1 VPKHRERT
9 TGRWWPSALARNGLW
24 RAAPAGRP
32 HLPHWCHADG
42 GVISWLLAEATPV
55 TYPAPTRRRNP
66 LPLIIAAVVGV
77 LAICGVYLVLVNRGG
92 DDNGDKNTA
101 NPRREGCIPLN
112 VTASSEKAALMQQL
126 AKSYIQSDRR
136 FDGKCADPIVTSKA
150 SGAALD
156 ALAAGWD
163 TGRDGPAPQV
173 WTPASG
179 SWVSLLRQRLASGDK
194 GGLVPDGKLP
204 MIAQSPLVLAMPKP
218 MAEALGWPDK
228 PIGWSDVLGLTNDP
242 NGWGSKGHPEWGR
255 FKLGKTNPHYSTSGL
270 NATVGAYFA
279 ATGRSTDLTDK
290 DLADPNVLQYVK
302 SVESGVVHYGDISL
316 TFLSNLAAADQ
327 AGRGLNYISA
337 VAIEEKSVYDY
348 NQGNPTGDPAL
359 AGRGPKPRVPLVAVY
374 PKEGTLLSDHPYVVL
389 TNASDEQKAAANDFL
404 AYVKDGAQ
412 QKRFTDLAFRTYE
425 GKGGAGLTK
434 ENGLLPD
441 AKFTVIDPPSPQVLE
456 KALSTWDAQRKRAK
470 VLLVLDVSGSMN
482 NDAGNGQSRM
492 ELAKKAALQSLTLF
506 APDDEVGL
514 WTFSTEVNGSPLP
527 YTEQIPV
534 GTLSTNRAK
543 LEQVIK
549 ALSAEGGTALYA
561 TTRAAQRKLAE
572 IADPTR
578 INAVV
583 VLTDGKNEY
592 PKDSDLDSLVRDIDT
607 SDKEVPV
614 RVFTI
619 AYGGQADISVL
630 QRISSA
636 SRAAAY
642 DASDPTTI
650 DKVLVNVL
658 SNF

>member
-1 VPKHRERT
+1 M
-9 TGRWWPSALARNGLW
+9 S
-24 RAAPAGRP
+24 
-32 HLPHWCHADG
+32 
-42 GVISWLLAEATPV
+42 
-55 TYPAPTRRRNP
+55 YPAPNRRRNP
-66 LPLIIAAVVGV
+66 LPIIIAAVIGV
-77 LAICGVYLVLVNRGG
+77 FAICGVYLVLANRG
-92 DDNGDKNTA
+92 DDNGGGKKADT
-101 NPRREGCIPLN
+101 PRREGCIALN
-112 VTASSEKAALMQQL
+112 VAASSEKAALMTEL

-136 FDGKCADPIVTSKA
+136 FDGKCADPIVQSKA

-156 ALAAGWD
+156 ALATGWD
-163 TGRDGPAPQV
+163 VGREGPQPAV
-173 WTPASG
+173 WTPASA
-179 SWVSLLRQRLASGDK
+179 SWVALLKQRLASGDK
-194 GGLVPDGKLP
+194 GALVPDGKLP

-228 PIGWSDVLGLTNDP
+228 PIGWGDVLGLTTDP
-242 NGWGSKGHPEWGR
+242 NGWGSKGHPDWGKFR
-255 FKLGKTNPHYSTSGL
+255 LGKTNPHFSTSGL

-290 DLADPNVLQYVK
+290 DLADPKVLQYVK
-302 SVESGVVHYGDISL
+302 SVESGIVHYGDISL

-348 NQGNPTGDPAL
+348 NSGNPTGDPAL
-359 AGRGPKPRVPLVAVY
+359 AGKGPKPRVPLVAVY

-389 TNASDEQKAAANDFL
+389 SNASDEQKAAAADFL
-404 AYVKDGAQ
+404 AYVRDAPQ
-412 QKRFTDLAFRTYE
+412 QKRFTDLAFRTYD
-425 GKGGAGLTK
+425 GKPGAGLTR
-434 ENGLLPD
+434 ENGLLAD
-441 AKFTVIDPPSPQVLE
+441 AKYTVIDPPSPQVLE
-456 KALSTWDAQRKRAK
+456 KALTTWDEQRKRAK

-482 NDAGNGQSRM
+482 TDAGNGQSRIA
-492 ELAKKAALQSLTLF
+492 LAKKAALQSLTLF
-506 APDDEVGL
+506 ASDDEVGL
-514 WTFSTEVNGSPLP
+514 WTFSTEIAGASTP
-527 YTEQIPV
+527 YTEQVPV
-534 GTLSTNRAK
+534 GPLSSNRAR
-543 LEQVIK
+543 LEQMINS
-549 ALSAEGGTALYA
+549 LHAEGGTALYA
-561 TTRAAQRKLAE
+561 TTRAAQRKMADL
-572 IADPTR
+572 ADPNR

-592 PKDSDLDSLVRDIDT
+592 PKDSDLDGLVRDIDT
-607 SDKEVPV
+607 SEKEIAV

-619 AYGGQADISVL
+619 AYGGQADLGVL

>member
-1 VPKHRERT
+1 V
-9 TGRWWPSALARNGLW
+9 S
-24 RAAPAGRP
+24 
-32 HLPHWCHADG
+32 
-42 GVISWLLAEATPV
+42 
-55 TYPAPTRRRNP
+55 YPAPTRRRNP
-66 LPLIIAAVVGV
+66 LPIIIAAVIGV
-77 LAICGVYLVLVNRGG
+77 FAICGVYLFLANRGEDG
-92 DDNGDKNTA
+92 GDKKA
-101 NPRREGCIPLN
+101 DQPRREGCIALN
-112 VTASSEKAALMQQL
+112 VTASSEKAALLAQL

-136 FDGKCADPIVTSKA
+136 FDGKCADPVVQSKA
-150 SGAALD
+150 SGAALE
-156 ALAAGWD
+156 ALASGWD
-163 TGRDGPAPQV
+163 AKRDGAQPAV
-173 WTPASG
+173 WTPASA
-179 SWVSLLRQRLASGDK
+179 SWVGLLKQRLASGDK

-204 MIAQSPLVLAMPKP
+204 MVAQSPLVLAMPKP

-228 PIGWSDVLGLTNDP
+228 PIGWSDVLGLSTDP

-270 NATVGAYFA
+270 NATIGAYFA

-290 DLADPNVLQYVK
+290 DLSDPKVLQYVK

-348 NQGNPTGDPAL
+348 NSGNPTGDPAL
-359 AGRGPKPRVPLVAVY
+359 AGKGAKPRVPLAAVY

-389 TNASDEQKAAANDFL
+389 SNASDEQKAAAADFL
-404 AYVKDGAQ
+404 AYVRDAPQ
-412 QKRFTDLAFRTYE
+412 QKRFTDLAFRSYDA
-425 GKGGAGLTK
+425 KAGAGLTRD
-434 ENGLLPD
+434 NGLLPD
-441 AKFTVIDPPSPQVLE
+441 AKFTVIDPPAPQVLE

-482 NDAGNGQSRM
+482 NDAGNGKTRM
-492 ELAKKAALQSLTLF
+492 ELAKQAALQSLTLF

-514 WTFSTEVNGSPLP
+514 WTFSTEVGGSATP
-527 YTEQIPV
+527 YNEQVPVAGLAGNRARLEQI
-534 GTLSTNRAK
+534 
-543 LEQVIK
+543 IK
-549 ALSAEGGTALYA
+549 SLSAEGGTALYA
-561 TTRAAQRKLAE
+561 TTRAAQRKMVELT
-572 IADPTR
+572 DPSR

-607 SDKEVPV
+607 SDKEIPV

-619 AYGGQADISVL
+619 AYGAQADLGVL
-630 QRISSA
+630 QKISSA

>member
-1 VPKHRERT
+1 V
-9 TGRWWPSALARNGLW
+9 S
-24 RAAPAGRP
+24 
-32 HLPHWCHADG
+32 
-42 GVISWLLAEATPV
+42 
-55 TYPAPTRRRNP
+55 YPAPTRRRNP
-66 LPLIIAAVVGV
+66 LPIVIAAVIGV
-77 LAICGVYLVLVNRGG
+77 AAICGVYLFLANRGD
-92 DDNGDKNTA
+92 DDNGGKTQGDS
-101 NPRREGCIPLN
+101 PRREGCLTLN

-126 AKSYIQSDRR
+126 AKGYIQANRK
-136 FDGKCADPIVTSKA
+136 FGEGKCADPVVQSKA

-156 ALAAGWD
+156 ALATGWD
-163 TGRDGPAPQV
+163 VGRDGPQPAV
-173 WTPASG
+173 WTPASS

-204 MIAQSPLVLAMPKP
+204 TIAQSPLVLAMPKP
-218 MAEALGWPDK
+218 LAEALGWPDK
-228 PIGWSDVLGLTNDP
+228 PIGWEDVLGLASNQ

-255 FKLGKTNPHYSTSGL
+255 FKLGKTNPHFSTSGL

-279 ATGRSTDLTDK
+279 ATGRSTDLTEA
-290 DLADPNVLQYVK
+290 DLNNPDVLNKVK
-302 SVESGVVHYGDISL
+302 AVESSVVHYGDISL

-327 AGRGLNYISA
+327 GGRGLNYISA

-348 NQGNPTGDPAL
+348 NSGNPTGDPAL
-359 AGRGPKPRVPLVAVY
+359 AGKGAKPRVPLVAVY
-374 PKEGTLLSDHPYVVL
+374 PKEGTLLSDHPFVVL
-389 TNASDEQKAAANDFL
+389 TNASDEQKAAAADFL
-404 AYVKDGAQ
+404 AFVRDAPQ

-425 GKGGAGLTK
+425 GKPGAGLTR
-434 ENGLLPD
+434 ENGLSPD
-441 AKFTVIDPPSPQVLE
+441 AKFTVIDPPAPKVLE
-456 KALSTWDAQRKRAK
+456 KALAAWDVQRKRAK

-492 ELAKKAALQSLTLF
+492 ELAKAAALQSLNLF

-514 WTFSTEVNGSPLP
+514 WTFSTEVAGATTP
-527 YTEQIPV
+527 YTEQVPV
-534 GTLSTNRAK
+534 GALTGNKAR

-549 ALSAEGGTALYA
+549 QLNAEGGTALYA
-561 TTRAAQRKLAE
+561 TTRAAQTKMAE
-572 IADPTR
+572 LADPTR

-592 PKDSDLDSLVRDIDT
+592 PKDSDLDKLVRDIDT
-607 SDKEVPV
+607 ADKEVPV

-619 AYGGQADISVL
+619 AYGGQADLSVL
-630 QRISSA
+630 QRISQA

>member
-1 VPKHRERT
+1 MV
-9 TGRWWPSALARNGLW
+9 GL
-24 RAAPAGRP
+24 
-32 HLPHWCHADG
+32 
-42 GVISWLLAEATPV
+42 V
-55 TYPAPTRRRNP
+55 
-66 LPLIIAAVVGV
+66 
-77 LAICGVYLVLVNRGG
+77 AICGVYFVLTSTKDG
-92 DDNGDKNTA
+92 DEPEA
-101 NPRREGCIPLN
+101 NPHRDGCITLN
-112 VTASSEKAALMQQL
+112 IAASSEKAALLQQI
-126 AKSYIQSDRR
+126 AKSYIQDDRR
-136 FDGKCADPIVTSKA
+136 FDGKCADPVVTSKA

-156 ALAAGWD
+156 ALAAGWNAD
-163 TGRDGPAPQV
+163 KDGPVPQV
-173 WTPASG
+173 WTPAAS
-179 SWVSLLRQRLASGDK
+179 SWVSLLKQRLAAGDK
-194 GGLVPDGKLP
+194 GTLVPDGKLP
-204 MIAQSPLVLAMPKP
+204 TVAQSPLVLAMPKP
-218 MAEALGWPDK
+218 MAEALGWPSK

-290 DLADPNVLQYVK
+290 DLSNAGVLQYVK
-302 SVESGVVHYGDISL
+302 SVESGVVHYGDTTL

-327 AGRGLNYISA
+327 AGRGMTYVSA
-337 VAIEEKSVYDY
+337 VAVEEKSVYDY

-359 AGRGPKPRVPLVAVY
+359 AGKGPKPRVPLVAIY

-404 AYVKDGAQ
+404 GYVKDSQQ
-412 QKRFTDLAFRTYE
+412 QKRFTDLAFRTFE
-425 GKGGAGLTK
+425 GKGGAGLSTA
-434 ENGLLPD
+434 NGLLPD
-441 AKFTVIDPPSPQVLE
+441 AKFTVIDPPAPQVLE
-456 KALSTWDAQRKRAK
+456 KALTTWDAQRKRAK

-482 NDAGNGQSRM
+482 TDAGNGMSRI

-514 WTFSTEVNGSPLP
+514 WTFSTEINGAATP
-527 YTEQIPV
+527 YTEQVPI
-534 GTLSTNRAK
+534 GALSANRAR
-543 LEQVIK
+543 LEQVVK
-549 ALSAEGGTALYA
+549 SLSAEGGTALYA
-561 TTRAAQRKLAE
+561 TTRAAQNKVAAS
-572 IADPTR
+572 ADPSR

-592 PKDSDLDSLVRDIDT
+592 PKDSDVDGLIRDIDT
-607 SDKEVPV
+607 SEKEIPV

-619 AYGGQADISVL
+619 AYGGQADLGVL